1 MLLNRTS
8 FERKDIEKT
17 KYKKPDRIW
26 SISLMIISV
35 LSLII
40 GIIGIAGFE
49 IPHIYRMIIAVIQI
63 VIGTVLLV
71 TTILKCRKHEK

>member
-1 MLLNRTS
+1 
-8 FERKDIEKT
+8 
-17 KYKKPDRIW
+17 
-26 SISLMIISV
+26 MIISV